1 MKVGKR
7 VRSESFIVKTYFDGS
22 GRDTYIGYNT
32 GIHCKRNDERF
43 LKKTKDRCKVNRVF
57 L

>member
-32 GIHCKRNDERF
+32 GIHCRKNDKRFVDGG
-43 LKKTKDRCKVNRVF
+43 KDRCGLIRVF